1 MKRITCWAVIGWL
14 TFCVAALLA
23 TPVAWAQEP
32 AEAAKPAEAAEEKAA
47 TDKPADE
54 KPAEEKPAADEKP
67 ADEKPAADAKDG
79 DDKPAET
86 PAAETPAAE
95 PKVADELAY
104 QQGVVA
110 DKFDKLEKE
119 LFRLAELEGPTNPQR
134 AALLKQATQLSKEN
148 FTLKEMNKVVLL

>member
-1 MKRITCWAVIGWL
+1 MKRITCWAVNGWL

-32 AEAAKPAEAAEEKAA
+32 AEAAKPAEAAEEK
-47 TDKPADE
+47 PAGE
-54 KPAEEKPAADEKP
+54 KPADEKP
-67 ADEKPAADAKDG
+67 ADEKPAANAKDG
-79 DDKPAET
+79 DDKPTET
-86 PAAETPAAE
+86 PATETPAAE

-134 AALLKQATQLSKEN
+134 AALLKQATQLSKE
-148 FTLKEMNKVVLL
+148 

>member
-1 MKRITCWAVIGWL
+1 MKRITCWAVNGWL

-32 AEAAKPAEAAEEKAA
+32 AEAAKPAEAAEEKPADEKAA
-47 TDKPADE
+47 TDKP
-54 KPAEEKPAADEKP
+54 ADEKP

-79 DDKPAET
+79 DDKPTET

-134 AALLKQATQLSKEN
+134 AALLKQATQLS
-148 FTLKEMNKVVLL
+148 